1 MQPDPSKSEESDIK
15 ITQQDG
21 IIRFTGVINSRVF
34 GIPRNTLADIGKFI
48 KQDIIRSLTTRLQ
61 IYYDALLAND
71 DGGTMCEHESNINNT
86 IPPRR
91 VFYPMQNS
99 KILFND
105 YLFSNEFEDTTVKQ
119 VKEILDFDI
128 KQSDIITKSEIFYE
142 NSTPNSSN
150 INDSTTNNS
159 SDDSLSAKDK
169 NRLMLIVGIVF
180 AVLVLIVSIILHFV
194 LK

>member
-1 MQPDPSKSEESDIK
+1 MPKSTLGDIE
-15 ITQQDG
+15 
-21 IIRFTGVINSRVF
+21 
-34 GIPRNTLADIGKFI
+34 KFV

-91 VFYPMQNS
+91 VFYPVQNS

-119 VKEILDFDI
+119 VKDVLDFNI
-128 KQSDIITKSEIFYE
+128 KQSEIITKAEMFFE
-142 NSTPNSSN
+142 NSVNNSTN
-150 INDSTTNNS
+150 NDSTLSAKT
-159 SDDSLSAKDK
+159 DDSLSLSAKDK
-169 NRLMLIVGIVF
+169 HRLLLIIGIVV
-180 AVLVLIVSIILHFV
+180 AVLVLIVSIILHLV